1 MKQYQYKI
9 ARSIFF
15 VVVALAFFVF
25 GLVVAIQPEIPEE
38 MDVSVTL
45 NQAALTGCIMMLLS
59 LVLLGFAL
67 FDIAINNNAINE
79 QREAQAK
86 EHSSVVKE
94 EEQLAL
100 LERYKKI
107 HADGLISDEEFELRK
122 KAIMRDLSRK

>member
-25 GLVVAIQPEIPEE
+25 GLVVAIQPEIPKE

-86 EHSSVVKE
+86 ERSSVVKE

-107 HADGLISDEEFELRK
+107 HTDGLISDEEFELRK

>member
-38 MDVSVTL
+38 MDISVTL
-45 NQAALTGCIMMLLS
+45 NQAALTGCIMRLLS
-59 LVLLGFAL
+59 LVLFGFAL

-79 QREAQAK
+79 MREAQAK
-86 EHSSVVKE
+86 ERSSVTKE
-94 EEQLAL
+94 EEQLSL

>member
-38 MDVSVTL
+38 MDISVTL

-59 LVLLGFAL
+59 LVLFGFAL

-79 QREAQAK
+79 MREAQAK
-86 EHSSVVKE
+86 ERSSVTKE
-94 EEQLAL
+94 EEQLSL

>member
-1 MKQYQYKI
+1 MTKFEFEQIGTGLFCSKI
-9 ARSIFF
+9 EHFKPVPICS
-15 VVVALAFFVF
+15 L
-25 GLVVAIQPEIPEE
+25 
-38 MDVSVTL
+38 
-45 NQAALTGCIMMLLS
+45 

-86 EHSSVVKE
+86 ERSSVVKE

>member
-25 GLVVAIQPEIPEE
+25 GLVVAIQPEIPKE

-86 EHSSVVKE
+86 ERSSVVKE

-107 HADGLISDEEFELRK
+107 HVDGLISDEEFELRK